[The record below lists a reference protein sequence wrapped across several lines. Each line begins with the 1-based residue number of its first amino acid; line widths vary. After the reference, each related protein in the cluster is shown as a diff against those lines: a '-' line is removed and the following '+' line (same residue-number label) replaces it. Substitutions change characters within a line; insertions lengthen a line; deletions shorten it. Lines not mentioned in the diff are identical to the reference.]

1 MMKTATN
8 QRLTTLRKNK
18 FNFFAGG
25 THVYKF
31 L

>member
-1 MMKTATN
+1 MVKTATN

-25 THVYKF
+25 TRVYK